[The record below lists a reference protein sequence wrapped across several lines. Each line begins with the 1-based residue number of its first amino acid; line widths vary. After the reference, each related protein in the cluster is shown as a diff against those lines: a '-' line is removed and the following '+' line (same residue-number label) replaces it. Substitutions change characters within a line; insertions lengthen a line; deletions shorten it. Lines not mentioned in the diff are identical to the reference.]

1 MWFLSHNLIHTNDG
15 MKRWFIESGMF
26 IFIILYID
34 LNCIFGLD
42 SNSDIFGDFL
52 GEFFLFYFSFVKK
65 DDSKWSMFIEK
76 LIPFTRQTKFVPVI
90 SLQYVLSFLT
100 HFENLIFCFSFI
112 TSPDKHIWRSLQN
125 ASLDSLSFCRLW
137 NQHEV
142 FLRNDGGGF
151 NDAPICNELCNQK
164 YRFRWIRC

>member
-1 MWFLSHNLIHTNDG
+1 M
-15 MKRWFIESGMF
+15 
-26 IFIILYID
+26 ID
-34 LNCIFGLD
+34 
-42 SNSDIFGDFL
+42 
-52 GEFFLFYFSFVKK
+52 VHR
-65 DDSKWSMFIEK
+65 K
-76 LIPFTRQTKFVPVI
+76 LVPFTRQTKFVPVI

-125 ASLDSLSFCRLW
+125 ASLDSFSFCRLW

-151 NDAPICNELCNQK
+151 NDAPICFKFYNG
-164 YRFRWIRC
+164 RFQTLFRKSVKFWNFDKIVGAYFFSSKITSTARIWVDG